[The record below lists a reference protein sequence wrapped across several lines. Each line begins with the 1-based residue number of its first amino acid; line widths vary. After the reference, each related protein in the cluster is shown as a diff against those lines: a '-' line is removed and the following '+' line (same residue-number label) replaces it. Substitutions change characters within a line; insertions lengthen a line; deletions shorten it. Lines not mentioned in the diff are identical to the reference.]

1 MTISR
6 TLYNRCKKLIESN
19 QQGLK
24 YDAINAEIQALFGLG
39 HKEVIPRTSRTKQK
53 INFILPADEAK
64 KLQALIKAEIGL
76 DVLTD
81 VYSNG
86 DRVVNAAQHNDE
98 KIGANAS
105 QDIIL
110 VNNATGQLKLNQ
122 EVSTLFPSIHAAG
135 LELRHKMIS
144 SIEHDAIII
153 CENFTPMYYL
163 HQLKHNPLFEHAL
176 VVYRGDSQQGK
187 RADEVK
193 RFIDRHKS
201 NLPLYYFGDFDPEG
215 FSIAK
220 SFRVDGLILPDIS
233 QFSAFTN
240 IDLQKC
246 AGKDK
251 FFPQLSQG
259 MTYLHQS
266 TYPQAW
272 HAHINFMNQH
282 QLGWQQE
289 HLLSANINWQLY
301 K

>member
-19 QQGLK
+19 EQGLK
-24 YDAINAEIQALFGLG
+24 YDDINAEIQALSGLG
-39 HKEVIPRTSRTKQK
+39 HKEIIPRTNRSKQK
-53 INFILPADEAK
+53 INFILHAGEAEE
-64 KLQALIKAEIGL
+64 LQAFIRAEKGL

-81 VYSNG
+81 PYSQG
-86 DRVVNAAQHNDE
+86 DRVVNATKHNDE

-105 QDIIL
+105 QDIVL
-110 VNNATGQLKLNQ
+110 LNNAAGQLKLNQ
-122 EVSTLFPSIHAAG
+122 EVSTLFSSIHAAG
-135 LELRHKMIS
+135 LELRHSMIT
-144 SIEHDAIII
+144 SIEHDAIIL

-163 HQLKHNPLFEHAL
+163 YQLKHNPIFEHAL
-176 VVYRGDSQQGK
+176 VIYRGDSQNGK

-193 RFIDRHKS
+193 HFINKHKA

-220 SFRVDGLILPDIS
+220 SFQVDGVILPDILA
-233 QFSAFTN
+233 FSALTN
-240 IDLQKC
+240 IELQKC

-251 FFPQLSQG
+251 FFPQLIQG
-259 MTYLHQS
+259 QSYLNNS
-266 TYPQAW
+266 AYPQAW

-289 HLLSANINWQLY
+289 HLLGANIDWRLY

>member
-19 QQGLK
+19 EQGLK
-24 YDAINAEIQALFGLG
+24 YDGINAEIQALFGVG
-39 HKEVIPRTSRTKQK
+39 HKEVIPRTNRSKQK
-53 INFILPADEAK
+53 INFILPANDAT
-64 KLQALIKAEIGL
+64 KLQALIKADIGL

-81 VYSNG
+81 PYSKG

-110 VNNATGQLKLNQ
+110 VNNAAGQLKLNQ
-122 EVSTLFPSIHAAG
+122 EVITLFPSIHTAG
-135 LELRHKMIS
+135 LELRHTMIS

-163 HQLKHNPLFEHAL
+163 HQLKHNPVFEHAF
-176 VVYRGDSQQGK
+176 VVYRGDSQNGK

-193 RFIDRHKS
+193 RFINTHKS

-220 SFRVDGLILPDIS
+220 NFAVDGMILPDIN
-233 QFSAFTN
+233 QFIVLTN
-240 IDLQKC
+240 SELQKC

-251 FFPQLSQG
+251 FFPQLNQG
-259 MTYLHQS
+259 QTYLNS
-266 TYPQAW
+266 SAYPKAW

-289 HLLSANINWQLY
+289 HLLSASVDWQLY